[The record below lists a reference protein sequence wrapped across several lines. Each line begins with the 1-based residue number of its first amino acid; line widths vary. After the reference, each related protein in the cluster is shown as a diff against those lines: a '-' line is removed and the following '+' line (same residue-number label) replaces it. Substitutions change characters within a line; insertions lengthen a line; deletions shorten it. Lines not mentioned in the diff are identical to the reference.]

1 MDNDVGTVGFHKD
14 SYEKT
19 LSVVLTNFTERKKI
33 KESWRQQE
41 G

>member
-14 SYEKT
+14 EVRELHREK
-19 LSVVLTNFTERKKI
+19 EKM

-41 G
+41 V